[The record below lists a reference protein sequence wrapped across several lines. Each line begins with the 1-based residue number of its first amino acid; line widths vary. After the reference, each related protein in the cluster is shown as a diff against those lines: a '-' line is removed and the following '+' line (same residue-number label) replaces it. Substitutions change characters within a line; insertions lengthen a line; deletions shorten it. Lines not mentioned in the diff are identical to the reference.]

1 MQKRIRKSHFKDGDY
16 ITKYFS
22 QLSSSK
28 LLSPKEERELF
39 RRNEEYIISIFCELM
54 SLPEAWRELERIL
67 SEMIETAVFPS
78 EFFDITKSDWGDIDK
93 KSNRRKR
100 EEIAAKIKTSIAK
113 MVNYYK
119 IAKFFSEVG
128 NTKRV
133 QKQFEKISELMKD
146 IEVTLEFIH
155 HIKSHIINWFKEKT
169 KSNPVLVLKDEE
181 LKRAK
186 EVLSRVEEISRK
198 MKVETSKIYLS
209 NLRLAVTVAKKYYLP
224 NVEFLDFIQEGN
236 IALARAIE
244 KFNWRKG
251 TKFST
256 YAVPWIRQ
264 AILKVVNDTIHPVR
278 MPGHIVEMYNKV
290 SRFLRKFFQENGR
303 DPTPYEVSEHLKLP
317 VDKVEVVMRL
327 IKEPIP
333 FDGKRPD
340 EDENS
345 KPQDIVPDDL
355 ISSTDEVF
363 DNLERKDLCFII
375 RNILMNVLSSKERKV
390 IEFRGGLSNGKEAT
404 LDEAS
409 AQLNMTKE
417 RVRQIE
423 QRAKQKLKKAL
434 KKIKPIIEGQ
444 VLIKNGQA
452 LIKTPK
458 SKNK

>member
-1 MQKRIRKSHFKDGDY
+1 
-16 ITKYFS
+16 
-22 QLSSSK
+22 
-28 LLSPKEERELF
+28 
-39 RRNEEYIISIFCELM
+39 
-54 SLPEAWRELERIL
+54 
-67 SEMIETAVFPS
+67 MIETAVFPS

-128 NTKRV
+128 NTKKV

-155 HIKSHIINWFKEKT
+155 HIKSHIINWFEEKT
-169 KSNPVLVLKDEE
+169 KSNPALVLKDEE

-198 MKVETSKIYLS
+198 MKVDTNKIYLS

-278 MPGHIVEMYNKV
+278 MPG
-290 SRFLRKFFQENGR
+290 
-303 DPTPYEVSEHLKLP
+303 T
-317 VDKVEVVMRL
+317 
-327 IKEPIP
+327 
-333 FDGKRPD
+333 
-340 EDENS
+340 
-345 KPQDIVPDDL
+345 
-355 ISSTDEVF
+355 
-363 DNLERKDLCFII
+363 
-375 RNILMNVLSSKERKV
+375 
-390 IEFRGGLSNGKEAT
+390 
-404 LDEAS
+404 
-409 AQLNMTKE
+409 
-417 RVRQIE
+417 
-423 QRAKQKLKKAL
+423 
-434 KKIKPIIEGQ
+434 
-444 VLIKNGQA
+444 
-452 LIKTPK
+452 
-458 SKNK
+458 

>member
-1 MQKRIRKSHFKDGDY
+1 MQKRIGKSHFKDGDY
-16 ITKYFS
+16 ITRYFS

-155 HIKSHIINWFKEKT
+155 HIKSHIISWFKEKT
-169 KSNPVLVLKDEE
+169 KSNPELIFKDEE

-186 EVLSRVEEISRK
+186 IVLSRVEEISRK
-198 MKVETSKIYLS
+198 MKVETSKIYSS

-264 AILKVVNDTIHPVR
+264 AILRVINDTIHPVR

-355 ISSTDEVF
+355 ISSTDEVL
-363 DNLERKDLCFII
+363 DSLERKDLCFII
-375 RNILMNVLSSKERKV
+375 RNILMSVLSSKERKV
-390 IEFRGGLSNGKEAT
+390 IEFRRGISNGKEAT

-423 QRAKQKLKKAL
+423 QRAIQKLKKAL
-434 KKIKPIIEGQ
+434 KKIKPIIGGEI
-444 VLIKNGQA
+444 LIRNGQA
-452 LIKTPK
+452 LIKTSK
-458 SKNK
+458 SKSK